1 MWREAVGR
9 PLDDSIATVL
19 RSPKP
24 YSSSDSTG
32 VGSAQPVL
40 HMPEPC
46 GNLARDSRTRLG
58 MSGPEMCTSIL
69 GAAGFFRPIHR
80 AVRMTQQLIPVAAVF
95 WEHHESDTAS
105 EHNAMV
111 LDL

>member
-32 VGSAQPVL
+32 VGSVQPVL

-69 GAAGFFRPIHR
+69 GGRRLLSHDTSRRPHDP
-80 AVRMTQQLIPVAAVF
+80 AVDRRCCRLLGTPRVRYCK
-95 WEHHESDTAS
+95 
-105 EHNAMV
+105 
-111 LDL
+111 